1 MDFREIDSSIQCLDK
16 VALDAAREKWD
27 KVAKPIGSLG
37 RLEEMIT
44 KLCGIQRTVCPD
56 ISKRCVVVSC
66 ADNGVT
72 KQGVAMTDS
81 SVTAIMTSYIAQKR
95 SSVGSM
101 AKKCDT
107 DVITC
112 DCGMFTE
119 LDDDSIIDH
128 RAGNGTA
135 DMSIGPAMT
144 LAQAEFLISKAVT
157 FVTRL
162 KRDGYKIIATGEMGI
177 GNTTTTSAVTAAL
190 LGLDP
195 DDTTGPGVGL
205 SDDGLAR
212 KAAIIRKALD
222 INRPKRDD
230 PMDVL
235 SKVGGF
241 DIVHMT
247 GLYIGAAMNG
257 VPIIID
263 GVISAAAALCASRLC
278 PKTVDY
284 MLPSHVSA
292 EPAFK
297 LIMDELRL
305 KPVLD
310 AGMRL
315 GEGTGAVCL
324 IPILDMTLSVYTDTV
339 TYSDLGY

>member
-1 MDFREIDSSIQCLDK
+1 MDFKEIDSGIQCLDK
-16 VALDAAREKWD
+16 TALDAAREKWD
-27 KVAKPIGSLG
+27 RVAKPVGSLG
-37 RLEEMIT
+37 RLEDMIT
-44 KLCGIQRTVCPD
+44 KLCGIQRTIQPD

-81 SVTAIMTSYIAQKR
+81 AVTAIMTSYIAKTR

-112 DCGMFTE
+112 DCGMFTK
-119 LDDDSIIDH
+119 LDDESIIDH

-135 DMSIGPAMT
+135 DISAGPAMT
-144 LAQAEFLISKAVT
+144 LAQAEGLIRNAIT
-157 FVTRL
+157 LVTRL
-162 KRDGYKIIATGEMGI
+162 KRDGYKLIVTGEMGI
-177 GNTTTTSAVTAAL
+177 GNTTTSSAVTAAL
-190 LGLDP
+190 LGIDP
-195 DDTTGPGVGL
+195 IATTGPGVGL
-205 SDDGLAR
+205 SDKGLAR
-212 KAAIIRKALD
+212 KVAIIRKAID
-222 INRPKRDD
+222 INRPEKDA
-230 PMDVL
+230 PMDVM

-241 DIVHMT
+241 DIAHMT

-284 MLPSHVSA
+284 MFPSHVSA
-292 EPAFK
+292 EPAFS
-297 LIMDELRL
+297 LIMDELGM

-324 IPILDMTLSVYTDTV
+324 IPILDMALSVYTDTI
-339 TYSDLGY
+339 TYSDLGF